1 MSLLKGLMTINNS
14 YHVSSALRNCP
25 SAVRCGLTLKPTQA
39 RSEGTKKVPRRRS
52 FLYNVVQYVLP
63 YFRTTLLYS
72 TRTVTCRAYMYI
84 CNNVEC
90 SRTSQILY
98 HYHIYQCTCTCTTLY
113 TYRLC
118 IMILYTCTDSY
129 PTSLGNCIAGA
140 PISYAKPHASL
151 KTSTRERQ
159 RKSSSWSLT
168 QHATST
174 SPRLRV
180 LVRLTRVSEIP
191 SWGCL
196 LRERITRGVVCS
208 H

>member
-63 YFRTTLLYS
+63 YNVTVQYS
-72 TRTVTCRAYMYI
+72 YCNVYMYI

-90 SRTSQILY
+90 RTSQILY
-98 HYHIYQCTCTCTTLY
+98 HYHINVRVRVQLY

-180 LVRLTRVSEIP
+180 LVRLTRVSGIS